1 MMKPLASALET
12 FVSWKQLGSE
22 MDVAR
27 IWRSW
32 PDIIGSRLAEMARPL
47 GRRRDALII
56 GVEDSL
62 VMQELTYFSE
72 EIRERIGEF
81 LGWQPFDKVKFELL
95 EDRTPL
101 NEVQVRHEARLPE
114 QHLPDEEEVGSL
126 LDVLPSNS
134 SFRSCYEAY
143 VRMIKALQQDTETD
157 SP

>member
-1 MMKPLASALET
+1 MKPVASALDS
-12 FVSWKQLGSE
+12 FVSWKQLGRE

-32 PDIIGSRLAEMARPL
+32 PEIIGPRLAEMARPL
-47 GRRRDALII
+47 GRRRGALII

-62 VMQELTYFSE
+62 VMQELTFFSE
-72 EIRERIGEF
+72 QIRERVGDF

-114 QHLPDEEEVGSL
+114 QHLPEEGEVGAL
-126 LDVLPSNS
+126 LDVLPSDTT
-134 SFRSCYEAY
+134 FRSCYEAY
-143 VRMIKALQQDTETD
+143 LRMIKALQRNTENE
-157 SP
+157 SQ